1 MTESATVPA
10 PEPAPDRPSVPTA
23 ELVAEGLSVAYG
35 DLVAVRPLDLRL
47 PPGRFLAVTGPSGA
61 GKSSLLW
68 ALAAALTPAS
78 GSVRLGQK
86 PLTSRDHAAGLGITL
101 IPQGNGLAGSLSAE
115 ENILAPLLTRRTR
128 PADARR
134 RTEDALALV
143 GLAESGRHLVD
154 ELSGG
159 QQQRVALA
167 RAFAQQPAVILADE
181 STSDLDAGNR
191 ERMIA
196 ALRGEAHRGA
206 IVVLATHDPEA
217 AAEADAE
224 LALDEGVAAWVRP
237 LPV

>member
-1 MTESATVPA
+1 MT
-10 PEPAPDRPSVPTA
+10 D
-23 ELVAEGLSVAYG
+23 LVADSLSVAYDG
-35 DLVAVRPLDLRL
+35 LVAVRPLDLRL
-47 PPGRFLAVTGPSGA
+47 SPGSFLAVTGPSGA

-68 ALAAALTPAS
+68 ALAAALAPAT
-78 GSVRLGQK
+78 GTVTLGTE
-86 PLTSRDHAAGLGITL
+86 PVTGRDRAAALGISL
-101 IPQGNGLAGSLSAE
+101 IPQGNGLAGSLSAD
-115 ENILAPLLTRRTR
+115 ENVLVPLLTRRVP

-134 RTEDALALV
+134 RTADALALV

-206 IVVLATHDPEA
+206 VVVLATHDPEA
-217 AAEADAE
+217 AEEADAE
-224 LALDEGVAAWVRP
+224 LALDEGVACWVRQ
-237 LPV
+237 LSS

>member
-1 MTESATVPA
+1 MSELRANGLTV
-10 PEPAPDRPSVPTA
+10 T
-23 ELVAEGLSVAYG
+23 YG
-35 DLVAVRPLDLRL
+35 DLVAVEAIDLDL
-47 PPGRFLAVTGPSGA
+47 GAGVMLAVTGPSGA

-68 ALAAALTPAS
+68 ALAGALPRAA
-78 GSVRLGQK
+78 GSVNVDGA
-86 PLTSRDHAAGLGITL
+86 PLAGRDDAADRGVTL
-101 IPQGNGLAGSLSAE
+101 IPQGNGLAGALSAE
-115 ENILAPLLTRRTR
+115 ENVLVPMLARKVPPREALERT
-128 PADARR
+128 AA
-134 RTEDALALV
+134 ALELV

-167 RAFAQQPAVILADE
+167 RAFAIRAAVILADE

-196 ALRGEAHRGA
+196 ALRAEAARGA

-224 LALDEGVAAWVRP
+224 LTLDEGVASWPRP
-237 LPV
+237 LPVT